1 MTHSG
6 ADIAQLLSAHGLR
19 PSRALGQNFVADPN
33 TVRRIARL
41 AGLVAGDRVLEIG
54 AGLGSL
60 TLALAE
66 TGARVVAVETDRH
79 LVPVLRA
86 VVQPAGV
93 EVVEGDALTL
103 DLARLLAAHGEG
115 DGAWSLVANL
125 PYNLATP
132 LVMRTL
138 TEVPAVTRLLVMVQR
153 EVGERIAAGVG
164 DDGYGAVSVRVA
176 YFARAEVVGRV
187 PASVFIPRPRV
198 ESVLVRL
205 VRRAE
210 PAVDPAIVSYERLDA
225 VVRAGFGQ
233 RRKMLRRAL
242 AGVVEPAAFAR
253 SGVRPEARAE
263 ELDIAAWGRLA
274 AS

>member
-1 MTHSG
+1 VTHSG
-6 ADIAQLLSAHGLR
+6 ADIAQLLSTHGLR

-41 AGLVAGDRVLEIG
+41 AGLRHGDRVLEIG

-66 TGARVVAVETDRH
+66 TGAQVVAVETDRH
-79 LVPVLRA
+79 VVPVLRS
-86 VVQPAGV
+86 VVEPAGV
-93 EVVEGDALTL
+93 EVVEGDALAL
-103 DLARLLAAHGEG
+103 DLAALLVAQGGGE
-115 DGAWSLVANL
+115 WSLVANL
-125 PYNLATP
+125 PYNVATP
-132 LVMRTL
+132 LVLRIL

-153 EVGERIAAGVG
+153 EVGERMAAAAGEAA
-164 DDGYGAVSVRVA
+164 YGAVSVRVA
-176 YFARAEVVGRV
+176 YFARAEVLGRV

-205 VRRAE
+205 VRRPT
-210 PAVDPAIVSYERLDA
+210 PAVDPALVSYERLDA

-233 RRKMLRRAL
+233 RRKMLRRSL

-253 SGVRPEARAE
+253 AGVRPEARAE
-263 ELDIAAWGRLA
+263 ELDVAAWGRLA
-274 AS
+274 AC

>member
-41 AGLVAGDRVLEIG
+41 AGLSAGDQVLEIG

-66 TGARVVAVETDRH
+66 TGARVVAVETDRRI
-79 LVPVLRA
+79 VPVLRS
-86 VVQPAGV
+86 VVEPAGV

-103 DLARLLAAHGEG
+103 DLPALLAAHG
-115 DGAWSLVANL
+115 DRAWSLVANL
-125 PYNLATP
+125 PYNVATP

-138 TEVPAVTRLLVMVQR
+138 TEAPAVTRLLVMVQR
-153 EVGERIAAGVG
+153 EVGERMAAAVG
-164 DDGYGAVSVRVA
+164 DDAYGAVSVRIA
-176 YFARAEVVGRV
+176 YFATAELAGRV
-187 PASVFIPRPRV
+187 PASVFVPRPRV
-198 ESVLVRL
+198 ESVLVRF
-205 VRRAE
+205 VRRAK
-210 PAVDPAIVSYERLDA
+210 PGIDPDVVSYERFDT
-225 VVRAGFGQ
+225 VVRAGFAH
-233 RRKMLRRAL
+233 RRKMLRRSL
-242 AGVVEPAAFAR
+242 AGVVEPEAFAR
-253 SGVRPEARAE
+253 AGVRPEARAE
-263 ELDIAAWGRLA
+263 ELDLAAWGRLA